1 LTPKEGG
8 QQVQEDQEAQPPP
21 PPAANGKRSR
31 SGTDKRKKSVPV
43 TTRYDAAELAALDE
57 AASKAGLTRA
67 SYQRVQTL
75 STPPKT
81 RSTRRA
87 PVEREMLALAL
98 GQLGRVGNNLNQ
110 IARAA
115 NIDGAERHNVMATV
129 ADLRDLLPL
138 FMEALGR
145 KA

>member
-1 LTPKEGG
+1 
-8 QQVQEDQEAQPPP
+8 VQEDQEAQPPP